1 MTHQEALTYKYVVDV
16 DGNAWSARF
25 KRLLT
30 SGSLIFKATIMRES
44 FYGSCKGIGL
54 MKLAQRN
61 GGMIGFSLGCII
73 YLLKWITR
81 IYTIHSHS

>member
-44 FYGSCKGIGL
+44 LEQPWEGRGL
-54 MKLAQRN
+54 MKLGQRN
-61 GGMIGFSLGCII
+61 GGMIGFSLGFII
-73 YLLKWITR
+73 YLLKWITQ